1 MELGSRRPFDSVAAT
16 CILLEFTLPDD
27 TKRSISIV
35 IDWETGGAIKIN
47 LAVHGWYPTPLHQA
61 DLGSRRPFDSVAAT
75 YRILPQVTLADVT
88 KRRWELDRDR
98 LGN

>member
-1 MELGSRRPFDSVAAT
+1 MRDWWEPLCQMAPSENGNSV
-16 CILLEFTLPDD
+16 

-75 YRILPQVTLADVT
+75 YRILRRVTLADDT
-88 KRRWELDRDR
+88 KRRWLLDCD
-98 LGN
+98 